1 MRYSIFLHLWLVGCL
16 PTWLIVCLV
25 VCVFACVP
33 GCVFGCVFA
42 CVADDSSY
50 RLMDGPEE
58 GYEAGW
64 KVLSSR
70 VND

>member
-1 MRYSIFLHLWLVGCL
+1 MFYFSLVAGCVL
-16 PTWLIVCLV
+16 G
-25 VCVFACVP
+25 CVL
-33 GCVFGCVFA
+33 GCVFGCVL
-42 CVADDSSY
+42 CVADGSSHG
-50 RLMDGPEE
+50 LMDDAEE